1 MLVRSALSRIVWLFL
16 ISTSAVW
23 AAPALKAPATASIG
37 SAITVTFTGS
47 THPRNFISIVAK
59 GSPEGRY
66 DAYEYA
72 APSGKVELRMPATA
86 GDYEIRM
93 LGAESPYATLAS
105 VPLKATA
112 VTASLDAPAQV
123 AAGADLKVQWT
134 GPNNERDY
142 IGIGNADRPYIV
154 YEYTSRGNPTTLRM
168 PDVGG
173 DYELRYFLG
182 FGDKVLATRKITVGK
197 ASGSVSAP
205 AQVNAGATFPVQWTG
220 PNHPQDF
227 ITVVEVGSPDRYYK
241 QYEYTAAGNPVQLRA
256 PDAAGQYEVRY
267 LTGQSYATV
276 ASAKITVGAVTASLQ
291 GPTEAVAGSLFVVTW
306 KGPNNSSDYITIV
319 PKGAKEG
326 TSGNYEYPSR
336 GNPAKVL
343 APLQAGEYE
352 LWYATGQSH
361 TTLAKAN
368 IRITPAKQEPGKL
381 VVTAANAVAAGGG
394 IEIILD
400 ASGSMLQKIG
410 GQRRIDIAKQTLSK
424 LTSSG
429 IPAGTPFA
437 FRVFG
442 REVDSCQTDLDIPVS
457 PLNAAAV
464 DAKIKALEA
473 KNGARTP
480 IGASLEKVASD
491 LASIKG
497 ERLVVLLTDGEETCG
512 GDPAAAIAA
521 LTKAGTTVR
530 VNIVGF
536 AIEDPKLAVT
546 FSHWASLGNGSY
558 FDAKDAAGLSNALTQ
573 SMRASFEVVNPQGQ
587 VIASGV
593 TGGDSVSVMPGSY
606 SVRIKGQNSRAQSV
620 TIESKA
626 TATVKL

>member
-1 MLVRSALSRIVWLFL
+1 
-16 ISTSAVW
+16 
-23 AAPALKAPATASIG
+23 
-37 SAITVTFTGS
+37 
-47 THPRNFISIVAK
+47 
-59 GSPEGRY
+59 
-66 DAYEYA
+66 
-72 APSGKVELRMPATA
+72 
-86 GDYEIRM
+86 
-93 LGAESPYATLAS
+93 LARQ
-105 VPLKATA
+105 PLKVTA
-112 VTASLDAPAQV
+112 VTATLDGPAQA
-123 AAGADLKVQWT
+123 AAGAEIKVKWT

-142 IGIGNADRPYIV
+142 VAIGNAERPYII
-154 YEYTSRGNPTTLRM
+154 YEYTRNSNPVTLRV
-168 PDVGG
+168 PDADG

-182 FGDKVLATRKITVGK
+182 FGDKVIATRK
-197 ASGSVSAP
+197 
-205 AQVNAGATFPVQWTG
+205 
-220 PNHPQDF
+220 
-227 ITVVEVGSPDRYYK
+227 
-241 QYEYTAAGNPVQLRA
+241 L
-256 PDAAGQYEVRY
+256 
-267 LTGQSYATV
+267 
-276 ASAKITVGAVTASLQ
+276 TVGAVTASLQ
-291 GPTEAVAGSLFVVTW
+291 APAEAVAGSLFAVTW
-306 KGPNNSSDYITIV
+306 KGPNNPSDYITIV
-319 PKGAKEG
+319 PKGAKQG

-381 VVTAANAVAAGGG
+381 AVTAANAVAAGGG

-424 LTSSG
+424 LTSTG

-442 REVDSCQTDLDIPVS
+442 REVDSCQTDLDIPLS

-480 IGASLEKVASD
+480 IGASLEKVSSD
-491 LASIKG
+491 LAAIKG
-497 ERLVVLLTDGEETCG
+497 ERLIVLLTDGEETCG

-546 FSHWASLGNGSY
+546 FSHWAALGNGSY
-558 FDAKDAAGLSNALTQ
+558 FDAKDAAGLSNALMQ
-573 SMRASFEVVNPQGQ
+573 SMRASFEVVTPQGP
-587 VIASGV
+587 VVATGV
-593 TGGDSVSVMPGSY
+593 TGGDPISVMPGNY

>member
-1 MLVRSALSRIVWLFL
+1 MLLRSTLSRIVWLFL
-16 ISTSAVW
+16 VGTTLAW
-23 AAPALKAPATASIG
+23 GAPALKGPAEANIG
-37 SAITVTFTGS
+37 SAVTITFTGN
-47 THPRNFISIVAK
+47 TDPRNFITIVAK
-59 GSPEGRY
+59 GAPEGHY

-72 APSGKVELRMPATA
+72 DADGKVELRVPATP
-86 GDYEIRM
+86 GDYEIRL
-93 LGAESPYATLAS
+93 LGASSPYATLARQ
-105 VPLKATA
+105 PLKAAA
-112 VTASLDAPAQV
+112 VTATLDGPATA
-123 AAGADLKVQWT
+123 AAGADIKVKWT

-142 IGIGNADRPYIV
+142 VAIGNAERPYII
-154 YEYTSRGNPTTLRM
+154 YEYTRSANPVTLRV
-168 PDVGG
+168 PDADGE
-173 DYELRYFLG
+173 YELRYILG
-182 FGDKVLATRKITVGK
+182 NGDKVIGKSKLTVGK
-197 ASGSVSAP
+197 VSGSVSAP
-205 AQVNAGATFPVQWTG
+205 AQVNAGATFGVKWQG
-220 PNHPQDF
+220 PNNPQDF
-227 ITVVEVGSPDRYYK
+227 ITIVKAGTPDHQYDV
-241 QYEYTAAGNPVQLRA
+241 YEYTASGNPVQLRA
-256 PDAAGQYEVRY
+256 PDDSGQYEVRY
-267 LTGQSYATV
+267 LTGQTNSTV

-291 GPTEAVAGSLFVVTW
+291 GPTEAVAGSTFNVTW
-306 KGPNNSSDYITIV
+306 KGPNNPSDYITIV
-319 PKGAKEG
+319 PKGAKQG

-336 GNPAKVL
+336 GNPAKLL

-361 TTLAKAN
+361 ATLAKAT

-381 VVTAANAVAAGGG
+381 VVTAAHAVAAGGG

-480 IGASLEKVASD
+480 IGASLDKVSSD

-546 FSHWASLGNGSY
+546 FSHWASLGNGAY
-558 FDAKDAAGLSNALTQ
+558 FDAKDAAGLANALTQ
-573 SMRASFEVVNPQGQ
+573 SMRASFEVVTPQGQ
-587 VIASGV
+587 VIATGV
-593 TGGDSVSVMPGSY
+593 TGGDPVSVMPGNY
-606 SVRIKGQNSRAQSV
+606 SVRIKGQTSRAQSV